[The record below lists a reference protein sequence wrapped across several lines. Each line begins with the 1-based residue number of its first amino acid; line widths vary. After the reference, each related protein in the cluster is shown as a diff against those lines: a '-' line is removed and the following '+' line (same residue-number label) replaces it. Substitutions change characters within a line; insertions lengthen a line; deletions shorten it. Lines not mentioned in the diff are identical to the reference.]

1 MKCGT
6 EEACRTGSSWNSVA
20 YWRRYLDRRLDLV
33 MRFCL
38 EKYKFLL
45 SIYFKY
51 LFAKKQLVICAWLS
65 GLCCLSILFGA
76 AIAFSPDNQYQHFTN
91 ELYCQWL
98 FDKPIDYARLAE
110 KMERDMEDKLISSV
124 YVLAKAPSKNGDV
137 LVYGLSRNVFM
148 TPNNILYGTADAN
161 NKELGCYVEHC
172 FIPDEYDV
180 NMEDMHVTINGR
192 RMNRVEKAFML
203 PYTFP
208 SEIISQIE
216 SDETIAI
223 DCAQNP
229 NMRVFGRASESDNA
243 VGAIYIPLDMMADQ
257 HICVAA
263 MAIVMNE
270 PLTEAERVKLET
282 SYKEFGVRPFSHPVL
297 SNWSEL
303 THEMLGEKVKEMW
316 AVEMIMFACMVNQL
330 IFWKLFMQRLKPVIK
345 RCTMLGASIREV
357 RVSLTLFLAIL
368 ALMMLIMVVP
378 IYALCMG
385 GTNLRPGLSIASIAS
400 VGIVWV
406 IGFVGYCLI
415 NGMNR
420 KRKGC

>member
-1 MKCGT
+1 
-6 EEACRTGSSWNSVA
+6 
-20 YWRRYLDRRLDLV
+20 

-51 LFAKKQLVICAWLS
+51 LFAKKQLVVCAWLS

-76 AIAFSPDNQYQHFTN
+76 AVAFSPDNQYQHFTN

-110 KMERDMEDKLISSV
+110 KMERDMEDKVISSV

-161 NKELGCYVEHC
+161 NEELSCYVEHC

-180 NMEDMHVTINGR
+180 SMEDMHITINGR

-208 SEIISQIE
+208 NEIISQIE

-243 VGAIYIPLDMMADQ
+243 VGAIYIPLDMMAEQ

-282 SYKEFGVRPFSHPVL
+282 SYKEFGIRSFSHPVL

-357 RVSLTLFLAIL
+357 RASLTLFLTIL

-385 GTNLRPGLSIASIAS
+385 GTNMRPGMSIASIAS

>member
-1 MKCGT
+1 
-6 EEACRTGSSWNSVA
+6 
-20 YWRRYLDRRLDLV
+20 

-51 LFAKKQLVICAWLS
+51 LFAKKQLVVCAWLS

-76 AIAFSPDNQYQHFTN
+76 AVAFSPDNQYQHFTN

-110 KMERDMEDKLISSV
+110 KMERDMEDKVISSV

-161 NKELGCYVEHC
+161 NEELSCYVEHC

-180 NMEDMHVTINGR
+180 SMEDMHITINGR
-192 RMNRVEKAFML
+192 RMNRVEKTFML

-208 SEIISQIE
+208 NEIISQIE

-243 VGAIYIPLDMMADQ
+243 VGAIYIPLEMMAEQ

-282 SYKEFGVRPFSHPVL
+282 SYKEFGIHSFSHPVL

-357 RVSLTLFLAIL
+357 RASLTLFLTIL

-385 GTNLRPGLSIASIAS
+385 GTNMRPGMSIASIAS

>member
-1 MKCGT
+1 M
-6 EEACRTGSSWNSVA
+6 
-20 YWRRYLDRRLDLV
+20 
-33 MRFCL
+33 

-51 LFAKKQLVICAWLS
+51 LFAKKQLVVCAWLS

-76 AIAFSPDNQYQHFTN
+76 AVAFSPDNQYQHFTN

-110 KMERDMEDKLISSV
+110 KMERDMEDKVISSV

-161 NKELGCYVEHC
+161 NEELSCYVEHC

-180 NMEDMHVTINGR
+180 SMEDMHITINGR

-208 SEIISQIE
+208 NEIISQIE

-243 VGAIYIPLDMMADQ
+243 VGAIYIPLDMMAEQ

-282 SYKEFGVRPFSHPVL
+282 SYKEFGIHSFSHPVL

-357 RVSLTLFLAIL
+357 RASLTLFLTIL

-385 GTNLRPGLSIASIAS
+385 GTNMRPSMSIASIAS

>member
-1 MKCGT
+1 
-6 EEACRTGSSWNSVA
+6 
-20 YWRRYLDRRLDLV
+20 

-51 LFAKKQLVICAWLS
+51 LFAKKQLVVCAWLS

-76 AIAFSPDNQYQHFTN
+76 AVAFSPDNQYQHFTN

-110 KMERDMEDKLISSV
+110 KMERDMEDKVISSV

-161 NKELGCYVEHC
+161 NEELSCYVEHC

-180 NMEDMHVTINGR
+180 SMEDMHITINGR

-208 SEIISQIE
+208 NEIISQIE

-243 VGAIYIPLDMMADQ
+243 VGAIYIPLEMMAEQ

-282 SYKEFGVRPFSHPVL
+282 SYKEFGIHSFSHLVL

-357 RVSLTLFLAIL
+357 RASLTLFLTIL

-385 GTNLRPGLSIASIAS
+385 GTNMRPGMSIASIAS

>member
-1 MKCGT
+1 
-6 EEACRTGSSWNSVA
+6 
-20 YWRRYLDRRLDLV
+20 

-51 LFAKKQLVICAWLS
+51 LFAKKQLVVCAWLS

-76 AIAFSPDNQYQHFTN
+76 AVAFSPDNQYQHFTN

-110 KMERDMEDKLISSV
+110 KMERDMEDKVISSV

-161 NKELGCYVEHC
+161 NEELSCYVEHC

-180 NMEDMHVTINGR
+180 SMEDMHITINGR

-208 SEIISQIE
+208 NEIISQIE

-229 NMRVFGRASESDNA
+229 NMRVFGGASESDNA
-243 VGAIYIPLDMMADQ
+243 VGAIYIPLDMMAEQ

-282 SYKEFGVRPFSHPVL
+282 SYKEFGIHSFSHPVL

-357 RVSLTLFLAIL
+357 RASLTLFLTIL

-385 GTNLRPGLSIASIAS
+385 GTNMRPSMSIASIAS

>member
-1 MKCGT
+1 
-6 EEACRTGSSWNSVA
+6 
-20 YWRRYLDRRLDLV
+20 

-51 LFAKKQLVICAWLS
+51 LFAKKQLVVCAWLS

-76 AIAFSPDNQYQHFTN
+76 AVAFSPDNQYQHFTN

-110 KMERDMEDKLISSV
+110 KMERDMEDKVISSV

-161 NKELGCYVEHC
+161 NEELSCYVEHC

-180 NMEDMHVTINGR
+180 SMEDMHITINGR

-208 SEIISQIE
+208 NEIISQIE

-243 VGAIYIPLDMMADQ
+243 VGAIYIPLEMMAEQ

-270 PLTEAERVKLET
+270 PLTQAERVKLET
-282 SYKEFGVRPFSHPVL
+282 SYKEFGIHSFSYPVL

-303 THEMLGEKVKEMW
+303 THEMPGEKVKEMW

-357 RVSLTLFLAIL
+357 RASLTLFLTIL

-385 GTNLRPGLSIASIAS
+385 GTNMRPGMSIASIAS

>member
-1 MKCGT
+1 
-6 EEACRTGSSWNSVA
+6 
-20 YWRRYLDRRLDLV
+20 

-51 LFAKKQLVICAWLS
+51 LFAKKQLVVCAWLS

-76 AIAFSPDNQYQHFTN
+76 AVAFSPDNQYQHFTN

-110 KMERDMEDKLISSV
+110 KMERDMEDKVISSV

-137 LVYGLSRNVFM
+137 LVYGLSGNVFM

-161 NKELGCYVEHC
+161 NEELSCYVEHC

-180 NMEDMHVTINGR
+180 SMEDMHITINGR

-208 SEIISQIE
+208 NEIISQIE
-216 SDETIAI
+216 SDKTIAI

-243 VGAIYIPLDMMADQ
+243 VGAIYIPLDMMAEQ

-282 SYKEFGVRPFSHPVL
+282 SYKEFGIHSFSHPVL

-357 RVSLTLFLAIL
+357 RASLTLFLTIL

-385 GTNLRPGLSIASIAS
+385 GTNMRPGMSIASIAS

>member
-1 MKCGT
+1 
-6 EEACRTGSSWNSVA
+6 
-20 YWRRYLDRRLDLV
+20 

-51 LFAKKQLVICAWLS
+51 LFAKKQLVVCAWLS

-76 AIAFSPDNQYQHFTN
+76 AVAFSPDNQYQHFTN

-110 KMERDMEDKLISSV
+110 KMERDMEDKVISSV

-137 LVYGLSRNVFM
+137 LVYGLSGNVFI

-161 NKELGCYVEHC
+161 NEELSCYVEHC

-180 NMEDMHVTINGR
+180 SMEDMHITINGR

-208 SEIISQIE
+208 NEIISQIE

-243 VGAIYIPLDMMADQ
+243 VGAIYIPLDMMAEQ

-282 SYKEFGVRPFSHPVL
+282 SYKEFGIHSFSHPVL

-345 RCTMLGASIREV
+345 RCTMLGASIQEV
-357 RVSLTLFLAIL
+357 RASLTLFLTIL

-385 GTNLRPGLSIASIAS
+385 GTNMRPGMSIASIAS

>member
-1 MKCGT
+1 
-6 EEACRTGSSWNSVA
+6 
-20 YWRRYLDRRLDLV
+20 

-51 LFAKKQLVICAWLS
+51 LFAKKQLVVCAWLS

-76 AIAFSPDNQYQHFTN
+76 AVAFSPDNQYQHFTN

-110 KMERDMEDKLISSV
+110 KIERDMEDKVISSV

-161 NKELGCYVEHC
+161 NEELSCYVEHC

-180 NMEDMHVTINGR
+180 SMEDMHITINGR

-208 SEIISQIE
+208 NEIISQIE

-243 VGAIYIPLDMMADQ
+243 VGAIYIPLDMMAEQ

-282 SYKEFGVRPFSHPVL
+282 SYKEFGIHSFSHPVL

-357 RVSLTLFLAIL
+357 RASLTLFLTIL

-385 GTNLRPGLSIASIAS
+385 GTNMRPGMSIASIAS

>member
-1 MKCGT
+1 
-6 EEACRTGSSWNSVA
+6 
-20 YWRRYLDRRLDLV
+20 

-51 LFAKKQLVICAWLS
+51 LFAKKQLVVCAWLS

-76 AIAFSPDNQYQHFTN
+76 AVAFSPDNQYQHFTN

-110 KMERDMEDKLISSV
+110 KMERDMEDKVISSV

-161 NKELGCYVEHC
+161 NEELSCYVEHC

-180 NMEDMHVTINGR
+180 SMEDMHITINGR

-208 SEIISQIE
+208 NEIISQIE

-243 VGAIYIPLDMMADQ
+243 VGAIYIPLEMMAEQ

-282 SYKEFGVRPFSHPVL
+282 SYKEFGIHSFSHPVL

-357 RVSLTLFLAIL
+357 RASLTSFLTIL

-385 GTNLRPGLSIASIAS
+385 GTNMRPGMSIASIAS

>member
-1 MKCGT
+1 
-6 EEACRTGSSWNSVA
+6 
-20 YWRRYLDRRLDLV
+20 

-51 LFAKKQLVICAWLS
+51 LFAKKQLVVCAWLS

-76 AIAFSPDNQYQHFTN
+76 AVAFSPDNQYQHFTN

-110 KMERDMEDKLISSV
+110 KMERDMEDKVISSV

-161 NKELGCYVEHC
+161 NEELSCYVEHC

-180 NMEDMHVTINGR
+180 SMEDMHITINGR

-208 SEIISQIE
+208 NEIISQIE

-243 VGAIYIPLDMMADQ
+243 VGAIYIPLEMMAEQ

-282 SYKEFGVRPFSHPVL
+282 SYKEFGIHSFSHPVL

-330 IFWKLFMQRLKPVIK
+330 IFWKLFMQRLKPLIK

-357 RVSLTLFLAIL
+357 RASLTLFLTIL

-385 GTNLRPGLSIASIAS
+385 GTNMRPGMSIASIAS

>member
-1 MKCGT
+1 
-6 EEACRTGSSWNSVA
+6 
-20 YWRRYLDRRLDLV
+20 

-51 LFAKKQLVICAWLS
+51 LFAKKQLVVCAWLS

-76 AIAFSPDNQYQHFTN
+76 AVAFSPDNQYQHFTN

-110 KMERDMEDKLISSV
+110 KMERDMEDKVISSV

-148 TPNNILYGTADAN
+148 TPNNILSSTAAAN
-161 NKELGCYVEHC
+161 NEELSCYVEHC

-180 NMEDMHVTINGR
+180 SMEDMHITINGR

-208 SEIISQIE
+208 NEIISQIE

-243 VGAIYIPLDMMADQ
+243 VGAIYIPLDMMAEQ

-282 SYKEFGVRPFSHPVL
+282 SYKEFGIHSFSHPVL

-357 RVSLTLFLAIL
+357 RASLTLFLTIL

-385 GTNLRPGLSIASIAS
+385 GTNMRPGMSIASIAS

>member
-1 MKCGT
+1 
-6 EEACRTGSSWNSVA
+6 
-20 YWRRYLDRRLDLV
+20 

-51 LFAKKQLVICAWLS
+51 LFAKKQLVVCAWLS

-76 AIAFSPDNQYQHFTN
+76 AVAFSPDNQYQHFTN

-110 KMERDMEDKLISSV
+110 KMERDMEDRVISSV

-161 NKELGCYVEHC
+161 NEELSCYVEHC

-180 NMEDMHVTINGR
+180 NMEDMHITINGR

-208 SEIISQIE
+208 NEIISQIE

-243 VGAIYIPLDMMADQ
+243 VGAIYIPLDMMAEQ

-282 SYKEFGVRPFSHPVL
+282 SYKEFGIHSFSHPVL

-357 RVSLTLFLAIL
+357 RASLTLFLTIL

-385 GTNLRPGLSIASIAS
+385 GTNMRPGMSIASIAS

>member
-1 MKCGT
+1 
-6 EEACRTGSSWNSVA
+6 
-20 YWRRYLDRRLDLV
+20 

-51 LFAKKQLVICAWLS
+51 LFAKKQLVVCAWLS

-76 AIAFSPDNQYQHFTN
+76 AVAFSPDNQYQHFTN

-110 KMERDMEDKLISSV
+110 KMERDMEDKVISSV

-137 LVYGLSRNVFM
+137 LVDGLSRNVFM

-161 NKELGCYVEHC
+161 NEELSCYVEHC

-180 NMEDMHVTINGR
+180 SMEDMHITINGR

-208 SEIISQIE
+208 NEIISQIE

-243 VGAIYIPLDMMADQ
+243 VGAIYIPLEMMAEQ

-282 SYKEFGVRPFSHPVL
+282 SYKEFGIRSFSHPVL

-345 RCTMLGASIREV
+345 RCTMFGASIREV
-357 RVSLTLFLAIL
+357 RASLTLFLTIL

-378 IYALCMG
+378 IYALCMS
-385 GTNLRPGLSIASIAS
+385 GTNMRPGMSIASIAS

>member
-1 MKCGT
+1 
-6 EEACRTGSSWNSVA
+6 
-20 YWRRYLDRRLDLV
+20 

-51 LFAKKQLVICAWLS
+51 LFAKKQLVVCAWLS

-76 AIAFSPDNQYQHFTN
+76 AVAFSPDNQYQHFTN

-110 KMERDMEDKLISSV
+110 KMERDMEDKVISSV

-161 NKELGCYVEHC
+161 NEELSCYVEHC

-180 NMEDMHVTINGR
+180 SMEDMHITINGR

-208 SEIISQIE
+208 NEIISQIE

-229 NMRVFGRASESDNA
+229 NMRVFGRASESDKA
-243 VGAIYIPLDMMADQ
+243 VGAIYIPLEMMAEQ

-282 SYKEFGVRPFSHPVL
+282 SYKEFGIHSFSHPVL

-357 RVSLTLFLAIL
+357 RASLTLFLTIL

-385 GTNLRPGLSIASIAS
+385 GTNMRPGMSIASIAS

>member
-1 MKCGT
+1 
-6 EEACRTGSSWNSVA
+6 
-20 YWRRYLDRRLDLV
+20 

-51 LFAKKQLVICAWLS
+51 LFAKKQLVVCAWLS

-76 AIAFSPDNQYQHFTN
+76 AVAFSPDNQYQHFTN

-110 KMERDMEDKLISSV
+110 KMERDMEDKVISSV

-148 TPNNILYGTADAN
+148 TPNNILYGTADTN
-161 NKELGCYVEHC
+161 NKELGCYIEHC

-208 SEIISQIE
+208 NEIISQIE

-243 VGAIYIPLDMMADQ
+243 VRAIYIPLEMMAEQ
-257 HICVAA
+257 HICVSA

-282 SYKEFGVRPFSHPVL
+282 SYKEFGIHPFSHPVL

-345 RCTMLGASIREV
+345 RCTMLGASIQEV
-357 RVSLTLFLAIL
+357 RASLTLFLTML
-368 ALMMLIMVVP
+368 ALIMLIMVVP

-385 GTNLRPGLSIASIAS
+385 GTNMRPGLSIASIAS
-400 VGIVWV
+400 VGVVWV
-406 IGFVGYCLI
+406 MGFVGYCLI
-415 NGMNR
+415 NGTNR

>member
-1 MKCGT
+1 
-6 EEACRTGSSWNSVA
+6 
-20 YWRRYLDRRLDLV
+20 

-51 LFAKKQLVICAWLS
+51 LFAKKQLVVCAWLS

-76 AIAFSPDNQYQHFTN
+76 AVAFSPDNQYQHFTN

-110 KMERDMEDKLISSV
+110 KMERDMEDKVISSV

-161 NKELGCYVEHC
+161 NEELSCYVEHC

-180 NMEDMHVTINGR
+180 SMEDMHITINGR

-208 SEIISQIE
+208 NEIISQIE

-243 VGAIYIPLDMMADQ
+243 VGAIYIPLDMMAEQ

-263 MAIVMNE
+263 MTIVMNE

-282 SYKEFGVRPFSHPVL
+282 SYKEFGIHSFSHPVL

-357 RVSLTLFLAIL
+357 RASLTLFLTIL

-385 GTNLRPGLSIASIAS
+385 GTNMRPGMSIASIAS

>member
-1 MKCGT
+1 
-6 EEACRTGSSWNSVA
+6 
-20 YWRRYLDRRLDLV
+20 

-51 LFAKKQLVICAWLS
+51 LFAKKQLVVCAWLS

-76 AIAFSPDNQYQHFTN
+76 AVAFSPDNQYQHFTN

-110 KMERDMEDKLISSV
+110 KMERDMEDKVISSV

-161 NKELGCYVEHC
+161 NEELSCYVEHC

-180 NMEDMHVTINGR
+180 SMEDMHITINGR

-208 SEIISQIE
+208 NEIISQIE

-243 VGAIYIPLDMMADQ
+243 VGAIYIPLEMMAEQ

-282 SYKEFGVRPFSHPVL
+282 SYKEFGIHSFSHPVL

-316 AVEMIMFACMVNQL
+316 AVEMIMFAYMVNQL

-357 RVSLTLFLAIL
+357 RASLTLFLTIL

-385 GTNLRPGLSIASIAS
+385 GTNMRPGMSIASIAS

>member
-1 MKCGT
+1 
-6 EEACRTGSSWNSVA
+6 
-20 YWRRYLDRRLDLV
+20 

-51 LFAKKQLVICAWLS
+51 LFAKKQLVVCAWLS

-110 KMERDMEDKLISSV
+110 KMERDMEDKVISSV

-161 NKELGCYVEHC
+161 NEELSCYVEHC

-208 SEIISQIE
+208 NEIILQIE

-243 VGAIYIPLDMMADQ
+243 VGAIYIPLEMMAEQ

-263 MAIVMNE
+263 MVIVMNE

-282 SYKEFGVRPFSHPVL
+282 IYKEFGIHSFSHPVL

-345 RCTMLGASIREV
+345 RCTMLGASIQEV
-357 RVSLTLFLAIL
+357 RVSLTLFLTML
-368 ALMMLIMVVP
+368 ALIMLIMVVP

-400 VGIVWV
+400 VGVVWV

>member
-1 MKCGT
+1 
-6 EEACRTGSSWNSVA
+6 
-20 YWRRYLDRRLDLV
+20 

-51 LFAKKQLVICAWLS
+51 LFAKKQLVVCAWLS

-76 AIAFSPDNQYQHFTN
+76 AVAFSPDNQYQHFTN

-110 KMERDMEDKLISSV
+110 KMERDMEDKVISSV

-161 NKELGCYVEHC
+161 NEELSCYVEHC

-180 NMEDMHVTINGR
+180 SMEDMHITINGR
-192 RMNRVEKAFML
+192 RMNRVEKTFML

-208 SEIISQIE
+208 NEIISQIE

-243 VGAIYIPLDMMADQ
+243 VGAIYIPLEMMAEQ

-282 SYKEFGVRPFSHPVL
+282 SYKEFGIHSFSHPVL

-357 RVSLTLFLAIL
+357 RASLTLFLTIL

-385 GTNLRPGLSIASIAS
+385 GTNMRPGMSIASIAS

-420 KRKGC
+420 TRKGC

>member
-1 MKCGT
+1 
-6 EEACRTGSSWNSVA
+6 
-20 YWRRYLDRRLDLV
+20 

-51 LFAKKQLVICAWLS
+51 LFAKKQLVVCAWLS

-76 AIAFSPDNQYQHFTN
+76 AVAFSPDNQYQHFTN

-110 KMERDMEDKLISSV
+110 KMERDMEDRVISSV

-161 NKELGCYVEHC
+161 NEELSCYVEHC

-180 NMEDMHVTINGR
+180 SMEDMHITINGR
-192 RMNRVEKAFML
+192 RMNRVEKALML

-208 SEIISQIE
+208 NEIISQIE

-243 VGAIYIPLDMMADQ
+243 VGAIYIPLDMMAEQ

-282 SYKEFGVRPFSHPVL
+282 SYKEFGIHSFSHPVL

-357 RVSLTLFLAIL
+357 RASLTLFLTIL

-385 GTNLRPGLSIASIAS
+385 GTNMRPGMSIASIAS

>member
-1 MKCGT
+1 
-6 EEACRTGSSWNSVA
+6 
-20 YWRRYLDRRLDLV
+20 

-51 LFAKKQLVICAWLS
+51 LFAKKQLVVCAWLS
-65 GLCCLSILFGA
+65 GLCCSSILFGA
-76 AIAFSPDNQYQHFTN
+76 AVAFSPDNQYQHFTN

-110 KMERDMEDKLISSV
+110 KMERDMEDKVISSV

-161 NKELGCYVEHC
+161 NEELSCYVEHC

-180 NMEDMHVTINGR
+180 SMEDMHITINGR

-208 SEIISQIE
+208 NEIISQIE

-243 VGAIYIPLDMMADQ
+243 VGAIYIPLEMMAEQ

-282 SYKEFGVRPFSHPVL
+282 SYKEFGIHSFSHPVL

-357 RVSLTLFLAIL
+357 RASLTLFLTIL

-385 GTNLRPGLSIASIAS
+385 GTNMRPGMSIASIAS

>member
-1 MKCGT
+1 M
-6 EEACRTGSSWNSVA
+6 
-20 YWRRYLDRRLDLV
+20 DRRLDLV

-51 LFAKKQLVICAWLS
+51 LFAKKQLVVCAWLS

-76 AIAFSPDNQYQHFTN
+76 AVAFSPDNQYQHFTN

-110 KMERDMEDKLISSV
+110 KMERDMEDKVISSV

-161 NKELGCYVEHC
+161 NEELSCYVEHC

-180 NMEDMHVTINGR
+180 SMEDMHITINGR

-208 SEIISQIE
+208 NEIISQIE

-243 VGAIYIPLDMMADQ
+243 VGAIYIPLGMMAEQ

-282 SYKEFGVRPFSHPVL
+282 SYKEFGIHSFSHPVL

-357 RVSLTLFLAIL
+357 RASLTLFLTIL

-385 GTNLRPGLSIASIAS
+385 GTNMRPGMSIASIAS

>member
-1 MKCGT
+1 
-6 EEACRTGSSWNSVA
+6 
-20 YWRRYLDRRLDLV
+20 

-51 LFAKKQLVICAWLS
+51 LFAKKQLVVCAWLS

-76 AIAFSPDNQYQHFTN
+76 AVAFSPDNQYQHFTN

-110 KMERDMEDKLISSV
+110 KMERDMEDKVISSV

-161 NKELGCYVEHC
+161 NEELSCYVEHC

-180 NMEDMHVTINGR
+180 SMEDMHITINGR

-208 SEIISQIE
+208 NEIISQIE

-243 VGAIYIPLDMMADQ
+243 VGAIYIPLDMMAEQ
-257 HICVAA
+257 HICIAA

-282 SYKEFGVRPFSHPVL
+282 SYKEFGIHSFSHPVL

-316 AVEMIMFACMVNQL
+316 AVEIIMFACMVNQL

-357 RVSLTLFLAIL
+357 RASLTLFLTIL

-385 GTNLRPGLSIASIAS
+385 GTNMRPGMSIASIAS

>member
-1 MKCGT
+1 
-6 EEACRTGSSWNSVA
+6 
-20 YWRRYLDRRLDLV
+20 

-51 LFAKKQLVICAWLS
+51 LFAKKQLVVCAWLS

-76 AIAFSPDNQYQHFTN
+76 AVAFSPDNQYQHFTN

-110 KMERDMEDKLISSV
+110 KMERDMEDKVISSV

-161 NKELGCYVEHC
+161 NEKLSCYVEHC

-180 NMEDMHVTINGR
+180 SMEDMHITINGR

-208 SEIISQIE
+208 NEIISQIE

-243 VGAIYIPLDMMADQ
+243 VGAIYIPLDMMAEQ

-282 SYKEFGVRPFSHPVL
+282 SYKEFGIHSFSHPVL

-357 RVSLTLFLAIL
+357 RASLTLFLTIL

-385 GTNLRPGLSIASIAS
+385 GTNMRPGMSIASIAS

>member
-1 MKCGT
+1 
-6 EEACRTGSSWNSVA
+6 
-20 YWRRYLDRRLDLV
+20 

-51 LFAKKQLVICAWLS
+51 LFAKKQLVVCAWLS

-76 AIAFSPDNQYQHFTN
+76 AVAFSPDNQYQHFTN

-110 KMERDMEDKLISSV
+110 KMERDMEDKVISSV

-161 NKELGCYVEHC
+161 NEELSCYVEHC

-180 NMEDMHVTINGR
+180 SMEDMHITINGR

-203 PYTFP
+203 LYTFP
-208 SEIISQIE
+208 NEIISQIE

-243 VGAIYIPLDMMADQ
+243 VGAIYIPLEMMAEQ

-270 PLTEAERVKLET
+270 PLTQAERVKLET
-282 SYKEFGVRPFSHPVL
+282 SYKEFGIHSFSHPVL

-330 IFWKLFMQRLKPVIK
+330 IFCKLFMQRLKPVIK

-357 RVSLTLFLAIL
+357 RASLTLFLTIL

-385 GTNLRPGLSIASIAS
+385 GTNMRPGMSIASIAS

>member
-1 MKCGT
+1 
-6 EEACRTGSSWNSVA
+6 
-20 YWRRYLDRRLDLV
+20 

-51 LFAKKQLVICAWLS
+51 LFAKKQLVVCAWLS

-110 KMERDMEDKLISSV
+110 KMERDMEDKVISSV

-161 NKELGCYVEHC
+161 NEELSCYVEHC

-180 NMEDMHVTINGR
+180 SMEDMHITINGR

-208 SEIISQIE
+208 NEIISQIE

-243 VGAIYIPLDMMADQ
+243 VGAIYIPLDMMAEQ

-282 SYKEFGVRPFSHPVL
+282 SYKEFGIHSFSHPVL

-357 RVSLTLFLAIL
+357 RASLTLFLTIL

-385 GTNLRPGLSIASIAS
+385 GTNMRPGMSIASIAS

>member
-1 MKCGT
+1 
-6 EEACRTGSSWNSVA
+6 
-20 YWRRYLDRRLDLV
+20 

-51 LFAKKQLVICAWLS
+51 LFAKKQLVVCAWLS

-76 AIAFSPDNQYQHFTN
+76 AVAFSPDNQYQHFTN

-110 KMERDMEDKLISSV
+110 KMERDMEDKVISSV

-161 NKELGCYVEHC
+161 NEELSCYVEHC

-180 NMEDMHVTINGR
+180 SMEDMHITINGR

-208 SEIISQIE
+208 NEIISQIE

-243 VGAIYIPLDMMADQ
+243 VGAIYIPLDMMAEQ

-282 SYKEFGVRPFSHPVL
+282 SYKEFGIRSFSHPVL

-357 RVSLTLFLAIL
+357 RASLTLFLTIL

-378 IYALCMG
+378 IYALCMS
-385 GTNLRPGLSIASIAS
+385 GTNMRPGMSIASIAS

>member
-1 MKCGT
+1 MDK
-6 EEACRTGSSWNSVA
+6 
-20 YWRRYLDRRLDLV
+20 RLDLV

-51 LFAKKQLVICAWLS
+51 LFAKKQLVVCAWLS

-76 AIAFSPDNQYQHFTN
+76 AVAFSPDNQYQHFTN

-110 KMERDMEDKLISSV
+110 KMERDMEDKVISSV

-161 NKELGCYVEHC
+161 NEELSCYVEHC

-180 NMEDMHVTINGR
+180 SMEDMHITINGR

-208 SEIISQIE
+208 NEIISQIE

-243 VGAIYIPLDMMADQ
+243 VGAIYIPLDMMAEQ

-282 SYKEFGVRPFSHPVL
+282 SYKEFGIHSFSHPVL

-357 RVSLTLFLAIL
+357 RASLTLFLTIL

-385 GTNLRPGLSIASIAS
+385 GTNMRPGMSIASIAS

>member
-1 MKCGT
+1 
-6 EEACRTGSSWNSVA
+6 
-20 YWRRYLDRRLDLV
+20 

-51 LFAKKQLVICAWLS
+51 LFAKKQLVVCAWLS

-76 AIAFSPDNQYQHFTN
+76 AVAFSPDNQYQHFTN

-110 KMERDMEDKLISSV
+110 KMERDMEDKVISSV

-161 NKELGCYVEHC
+161 NEELSCYVEHC

-180 NMEDMHVTINGR
+180 SMEDMHITINGR

-208 SEIISQIE
+208 NEIISQIE

-243 VGAIYIPLDMMADQ
+243 VGAIYIPLEMMAEQ

-270 PLTEAERVKLET
+270 PLTQAERVKLET
-282 SYKEFGVRPFSHPVL
+282 SYKEFGIHSFSHPVL
-297 SNWSEL
+297 SKWSEL

-357 RVSLTLFLAIL
+357 RASLTLFLTIL

-385 GTNLRPGLSIASIAS
+385 GTNMRPGMSIASIAS

>member
-1 MKCGT
+1 
-6 EEACRTGSSWNSVA
+6 
-20 YWRRYLDRRLDLV
+20 

-51 LFAKKQLVICAWLS
+51 LFAKKQLVVCAWLS

-76 AIAFSPDNQYQHFTN
+76 AVAFSPDNQYQHFTN

-110 KMERDMEDKLISSV
+110 KMERDMEDKVISSV

-161 NKELGCYVEHC
+161 NEELSCYVEHC

-180 NMEDMHVTINGR
+180 SMEDMHITINGR

-208 SEIISQIE
+208 NEIISQIE

-243 VGAIYIPLDMMADQ
+243 VGAIYIPLDMMAEQ

-282 SYKEFGVRPFSHPVL
+282 SYKEFGIHSFSHPVL

-357 RVSLTLFLAIL
+357 RASLTLFLTIL
-368 ALMMLIMVVP
+368 ALMMLIMIVP

-385 GTNLRPGLSIASIAS
+385 GTNMRPGMSIASIAS

>member
-1 MKCGT
+1 
-6 EEACRTGSSWNSVA
+6 
-20 YWRRYLDRRLDLV
+20 

-51 LFAKKQLVICAWLS
+51 LFAKKQLVVCAWLS

-76 AIAFSPDNQYQHFTN
+76 AVAFSPDNQYQHFTN

-110 KMERDMEDKLISSV
+110 KMERDMEDKVISSV

-161 NKELGCYVEHC
+161 NEELSCYVEHC

-180 NMEDMHVTINGR
+180 SMEDMHITINGR

-208 SEIISQIE
+208 NEIISQIE

-243 VGAIYIPLDMMADQ
+243 VGAIYIPLDMMAEQ

-282 SYKEFGVRPFSHPVL
+282 SYKEFGIHSFSHPVL

-316 AVEMIMFACMVNQL
+316 AVEIIMFACMVNQL

-357 RVSLTLFLAIL
+357 RASLTLFLTIL

-385 GTNLRPGLSIASIAS
+385 GTNMRPGMSIASIAS

>member
-1 MKCGT
+1 
-6 EEACRTGSSWNSVA
+6 
-20 YWRRYLDRRLDLV
+20 

-51 LFAKKQLVICAWLS
+51 LFAKKQLVVCAWLS

-76 AIAFSPDNQYQHFTN
+76 AVAFSPDNQYQHFTN

-110 KMERDMEDKLISSV
+110 KMERDMEDRVISSV

-161 NKELGCYVEHC
+161 NEELSCYVEHC

-180 NMEDMHVTINGR
+180 SMEDMHITINGR

-208 SEIISQIE
+208 NEIISQIE

-243 VGAIYIPLDMMADQ
+243 VGAIYIPLDMMAEQ

-282 SYKEFGVRPFSHPVL
+282 SYKEFGIHSFSHPVL

-357 RVSLTLFLAIL
+357 RASLTLFLTIL

-385 GTNLRPGLSIASIAS
+385 GTNMRPGMSIASIAS

>member
-1 MKCGT
+1 
-6 EEACRTGSSWNSVA
+6 
-20 YWRRYLDRRLDLV
+20 

-51 LFAKKQLVICAWLS
+51 LFAKKQLVVCAWLS

-76 AIAFSPDNQYQHFTN
+76 AVAFSPDNQYQHFTN

-110 KMERDMEDKLISSV
+110 KMERDMEDKVISSV

-161 NKELGCYVEHC
+161 NEELSCYVEHC

-180 NMEDMHVTINGR
+180 SMEDMHITINGR

-208 SEIISQIE
+208 NEIISQIE

-243 VGAIYIPLDMMADQ
+243 VGAIYIPLDMMAEQ

-263 MAIVMNE
+263 MAIVTNE

-282 SYKEFGVRPFSHPVL
+282 SYKEFGIHSFSHPVL

-357 RVSLTLFLAIL
+357 RASLTLFLTIL

-385 GTNLRPGLSIASIAS
+385 GTNMRPGMFIASIAS

>member
-1 MKCGT
+1 
-6 EEACRTGSSWNSVA
+6 
-20 YWRRYLDRRLDLV
+20 

-51 LFAKKQLVICAWLS
+51 LFAKKQLVVCAWLS

-76 AIAFSPDNQYQHFTN
+76 AVAFSPDNQYQHFTN

-110 KMERDMEDKLISSV
+110 KMERDMEDKVISSV

-161 NKELGCYVEHC
+161 NEELSCYVEHC

-180 NMEDMHVTINGR
+180 SMEDMHITINGR

-208 SEIISQIE
+208 NEIISQIE

-229 NMRVFGRASESDNA
+229 NMRVFSRASESDNA
-243 VGAIYIPLDMMADQ
+243 VGAIYIPLDMMAEQ

-282 SYKEFGVRPFSHPVL
+282 SYKEFGIHSFSHPVL

-357 RVSLTLFLAIL
+357 RASLTLFLTIL

-385 GTNLRPGLSIASIAS
+385 GTNMRPGMSIASIAS

>member
-1 MKCGT
+1 
-6 EEACRTGSSWNSVA
+6 
-20 YWRRYLDRRLDLV
+20 

-51 LFAKKQLVICAWLS
+51 LFAKKQLVVCAWLS

-76 AIAFSPDNQYQHFTN
+76 AVAFSPDNQYQHFTN

-110 KMERDMEDKLISSV
+110 KMERDMEDKVISSV

-161 NKELGCYVEHC
+161 NEELSCYVEHC

-180 NMEDMHVTINGR
+180 SMEDMHITINGR

-208 SEIISQIE
+208 NEIISQIE

-243 VGAIYIPLDMMADQ
+243 VGAIYIPLEMMAEQ

-282 SYKEFGVRPFSHPVL
+282 SYKEFGIRSFSHPVL

-345 RCTMLGASIREV
+345 RCTMFGASIREV
-357 RVSLTLFLAIL
+357 RASLTLFLTIL

-378 IYALCMG
+378 IYALCMS
-385 GTNLRPGLSIASIAS
+385 GTNMRPGMSIASIAS

>member
-1 MKCGT
+1 
-6 EEACRTGSSWNSVA
+6 
-20 YWRRYLDRRLDLV
+20 

-51 LFAKKQLVICAWLS
+51 LFAKKQLVVCAWLS

-76 AIAFSPDNQYQHFTN
+76 AVAFSPDNQYQHFTN

-110 KMERDMEDKLISSV
+110 KMERDMEDKVISSV

-161 NKELGCYVEHC
+161 NEELSCYVEHC

-180 NMEDMHVTINGR
+180 SMEDMHITINGR

-208 SEIISQIE
+208 NEIISQIE

-243 VGAIYIPLDMMADQ
+243 VGAIYIPLDMMAEQ

-282 SYKEFGVRPFSHPVL
+282 SYKEFGIHSFSHPVL

-357 RVSLTLFLAIL
+357 RASLTLFLTIL

-378 IYALCMG
+378 IYALCMS
-385 GTNLRPGLSIASIAS
+385 GTNMRPGMSIASIAS